1 MAADNKNVDNIKL
14 SELID
19 ILKLQNEKC
28 DELKENLEVI
38 FITMQSY
45 ESQLKIFLSAN
56 DYDGIKEVG
65 NSIGKLEED
74 KSKIELE
81 LTNIEKEIEGLETL
95 ICSNEQLKELV
106 DIEIDKN
113 IDNLKAIDTEKI
125 KKIEKFHNELY
136 LYTIDADTSK
146 YENDKMFWYADIKH
160 ERNRHGTD
168 EAYKEVKNELGITGL
183 CDEDIIN
190 NIQPTTPE
198 QADFKQKMQKN
209 MARTEYLDNSKSLKR
224 DIFEINSLK
233 YTKSKTNEIQELT
246 DKLYNLDKDEFV
258 KKFPENKESLQFFI
272 ESLDGICNKIK
283 SNKTVMIYEDVDSQ
297 INKFK
302 TYFQNNEYQD
312 QNKIQELY
320 KFFISMYVFQKS
332 IPNEFNLKMKS
343 LNKNLEFYDQ
353 VRETAKLKL
362 DINQPI
368 NANNNQTVQNNT
380 STTRTVDGKSENKVE
395 VPEYMLESDY
405 SQLKNIMEENE
416 DEKDKEGF
424 LSNLGT
430 KIKKITQRNFL
441 RKIKESNN
449 KDVPEQRN
457 QNESNYLKL
466 NIDLDSLSDEQREN
480 LQILIN
486 DIANNNNQLK
496 NEEQTKQKDEAQEQL
511 ENSESNEIEE
521 NNQKEQSLEID
532 TLSQEQQAYLEKVMS
547 NIAKKKIEIAQKEL
561 KEKEQDEI
569 EK

>member
-1 MAADNKNVDNIKL
+1 MAADNNNVDNIKL

-65 NSIGKLEED
+65 NSIEKLEEE

-81 LTNIEKEIEGLETL
+81 LNNIEKEIEGLETL

-312 QNKIQELY
+312 QKKIQELY

-343 LNKNLEFYDQ
+343 LNKNLAFYDQ

-362 DINQPI
+362 DIHQPVT
-368 NANNNQTVQNNT
+368 ANNNQSVQNNT
-380 STTRTVDGKSENKVE
+380 FTTRNVDGKSENKVE

-416 DEKDKEGF
+416 DEKDKDKEGF

-441 RKIKESNN
+441 RKIKESKN
-449 KDVPEQRN
+449 KDVPEQ
-457 QNESNYLKL
+457 K
-466 NIDLDSLSDEQREN
+466 
-480 LQILIN
+480 
-486 DIANNNNQLK
+486 
-496 NEEQTKQKDEAQEQL
+496 KQKAEAQEQL
-511 ENSESNEIEE
+511 ENSECNLIEE
-521 NNQKEQSLEID
+521 NNQKEQNLEID

-561 KEKEQDEI
+561 KEKEKDEI